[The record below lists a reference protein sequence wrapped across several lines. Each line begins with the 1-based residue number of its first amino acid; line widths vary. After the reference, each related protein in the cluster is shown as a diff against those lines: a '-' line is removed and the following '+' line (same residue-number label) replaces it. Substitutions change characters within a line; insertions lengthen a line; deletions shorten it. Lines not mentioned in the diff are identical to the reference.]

1 MPNTTTTKSVGRPR
15 AVIKL
20 PRKREFTVADVIDL
34 NLYVSSLTVRNRLN
48 YLIGIGKIVVHRTTK
63 NKAGQ
68 RGRPRFI
75 YRQ

>member
-1 MPNTTTTKSVGRPR
+1 MPNTTTKPVGRPR

-20 PRKREFTVADVIDL
+20 PRKREFTVADVIDI
-34 NLYVSSLTVRNRLN
+34 NAVSSLTVRNRLN
-48 YLIGIGKIVVHRTTK
+48 YLIEIGKLVTVGTTK

>member
-1 MPNTTTTKSVGRPR
+1 MPNTTTKSVGRPR

-20 PRKREFTVADVIDL
+20 PRKRKFTFADVIDI
-34 NLYVSSLTVRNRLN
+34 NEVSSLTVRN
-48 YLIGIGKIVVHRTTK
+48 YLRELIAIGQLFQSSTTK

-75 YRQ
+75 YSW

>member
-1 MPNTTTTKSVGRPR
+1 MPNTTTKPVGRPR

-20 PRKREFTVADVIDL
+20 PRKREFTVADVIDI
-34 NLYVSSLTVRNRLN
+34 NAVSSLTIRNFLKE
-48 YLIGIGKIVVHRTTK
+48 LIHTGNLVTVGTTK

>member
-1 MPNTTTTKSVGRPR
+1 MPNTTTKSVGRPR

-20 PRKREFTVADVIDL
+20 PRKREFTVADVIDI
-34 NLYVSSLTVRNRLN
+34 NSVSSLTVRS
-48 YLIGIGKIVVHRTTK
+48 YLKKLISIGEIVVHRTTK

>member
-1 MPNTTTTKSVGRPR
+1 MPNTTTKPVGRPR

-20 PRKREFTVADVIDL
+20 PRKREFTVADVIDI
-34 NLYVSSLTVRNRLN
+34 NAVSSLTVRNHLNRL
-48 YLIGIGKIVVHRTTK
+48 LQLAEIVVVGYTK

>member
-1 MPNTTTTKSVGRPR
+1 MPTTKSVGRPR

-20 PRKREFTVADVIDL
+20 PRKREFTVADVIDI
-34 NLYVSSLTVRNRLN
+34 NSFSSLTVRNCLKA
-48 YLIGIGKIVVHRTTK
+48 LVALGKLVQESTVK